1 MRAGHGYE
9 KLIYQDAVYRDC
21 MNTVGKAINTYFTEA
36 YNEYDLR
43 IEYWVINLCLPVL
56 IEF

>member
-9 KLIYQDAVYRDC
+9 KLIYQDAAYKDC
-21 MNTVGKAINTYFTEA
+21 MNTVGTTINTYFAEA

-43 IEYWVINLCLPVL
+43 GEYWVINLCLPVL
-56 IEF
+56 IGF